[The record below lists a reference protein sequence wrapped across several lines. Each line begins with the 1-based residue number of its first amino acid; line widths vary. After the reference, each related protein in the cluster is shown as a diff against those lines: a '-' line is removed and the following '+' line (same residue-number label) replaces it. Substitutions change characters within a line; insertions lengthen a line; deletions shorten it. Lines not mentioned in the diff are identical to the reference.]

1 MQKFTGLE
9 FWFTPRSPYRAKH
22 EANDNEDTNPPENV
36 PPRYK
41 MAIIPVGII
50 FVLLCTLLPQIGQLT
65 ETLPLLLS
73 DLLGV
78 IIIVLLMTYL
88 ITPSVLRLL
97 KPWLFKKKYYENN
110 ILHELLS
117 KTVNK

>member
-1 MQKFTGLE
+1 LEKSKDVVNGEDKVQKFTGLE
-9 FWFTPRSPYRAKH
+9 FWFTPRSRYRAKH
-22 EANDNEDTNPPENV
+22 EANDNDDTSLPVNV

-50 FVLLCTLLPQIGQLT
+50 FVLLYTVVPQIGQLT

-78 IIIVLLMTYL
+78 IIIVFLMTYL
-88 ITPSVLRLL
+88 MMPSVIRLL
-97 KPWLFKKKYYENN
+97 KPWLFKKK
-110 ILHELLS
+110 
-117 KTVNK
+117 